1 MSKILLHTFNGR
13 KKFEV
18 TNSDNMKKIKIK
30 TNKKK
35 TKKKPC
41 KTY

>member
-30 TNKKK
+30 PNNRKKK
-35 TKKKPC
+35 KRKE
-41 KTY
+41 KTM